1 MNNQLAHTRQ
11 QRNCTQDN
19 LLFKMANVWKFKT
32 SPSPPLVSYID
43 IAGRNHPDGQDT
55 WITAENLK
63 VLKHIPGVP
72 EAYAGEESASLV
84 LYVRG
89 VPFGIT
95 SAAFREMFMPFGKV
109 NKSPVLICLGS
120 QETFRWVIM
129 KHADDAQDVKRALHG
144 STHESGSQLYIS
156 MAMKPGE
163 VFELRGKVLPSGH
176 QTSKEYTGHQNGLNG
191 HGHPARLPPQ
201 PSKSLLP
208 AIPRV
213 AIPTIVLPDAQGGP
227 VIAPP
232 PGLGVRTAEQQTVS
246 SPSHEEQVAHP
257 VEKPAE
263 PRQHSSIS
271 SASSGES
278 TVKARS
284 VAAAAEQVCAQ
295 PSSWANIASSS
306 DPDTRIIELRPEHKS
321 SNVGP
326 RLIPVG
332 RIPKVVSTREEP
344 LTEQMRLVFLL
355 NLPNTI
361 GLQEI
366 TQAIQEGPL
375 VRIQFGV
382 DTDNQ
387 ARFVGI
393 IFQHAIHA
401 EAFQNVLIKERER
414 SRPERFRF
422 IVDVVRGDAVPADH
436 IIRSMN
442 DHPFATRR
450 LTIVKGKF
458 FFMFGE
464 RQLKDLCCKIA
475 GDDNVQLVWLYNGG
489 NATVVFADVES
500 AIKVKRV
507 LDKKAKAT
515 TDGVV
520 GAESIV
526 WKGLQTTFSKDPCIH
541 PLDLKT
547 AMHD

>member
-1 MNNQLAHTRQ
+1 
-11 QRNCTQDN
+11 
-19 LLFKMANVWKFKT
+19 MANVWQFKI
-32 SPSPPLVSYID
+32 SPSPPLVSYLD
-43 IAGRNHPDGQDT
+43 IAGWNNPVGQDT
-55 WITAENLK
+55 WITAANLK
-63 VLKHIPGVP
+63 VYKHIPGVP
-72 EAYAGEESASLV
+72 EAYAGEERAGLV

-95 SAAFREMFMPFGKV
+95 SNAFREMFMPFGKV

-144 STHESGSQLYIS
+144 STHESGSQLFIS
-156 MAMKPGE
+156 MAMRPGE
-163 VFELRGKVLPSGH
+163 VFELQGKELPGGNQS
-176 QTSKEYTGHQNGLNG
+176 SKQYLGHQNGLNG
-191 HGHPARLPPQ
+191 HGHPSPLVVQ
-201 PSKSLLP
+201 SSKSLLP
-208 AIPRV
+208 AIPRIAV
-213 AIPTIVLPDAQGGP
+213 PTIALPGAQGGP
-227 VIAPP
+227 VVAPP
-232 PGLGVRTAEQQTVS
+232 PGLAVHTTEEQTVS
-246 SPSHEEQVAHP
+246 PPSQQEQVAHP
-257 VEKPAE
+257 VQKPAE
-263 PRQHSSIS
+263 PRQYSSIS

-278 TVKARS
+278 TVKAKS
-284 VAAAAEQVCAQ
+284 VVAAAEQVGAQ

-306 DPDTRIIELRPEHKS
+306 DPATRIIELRPEHKS

-326 RLIPVG
+326 RLHPVG

-355 NLPNTI
+355 NLPNSI

-366 TQAIQEGPL
+366 TQAVQEGPL
-375 VRIQFGV
+375 VRIQFGF

-422 IVDVVRGDAVPADH
+422 IVNVVRGDAVPADH
-436 IIRSMN
+436 TIRSMN
-442 DHPFATRR
+442 EHPFATRR

-475 GDDNVQLVWLYNGG
+475 GEDNVQLVWLYNGG

-500 AIKVKRV
+500 AIKVKRA
-507 LDKKAKAT
+507 LDKRANAK
-515 TDGVV
+515 TDGVE